1 MFSHRLRLP
10 TAQAKGLFI
19 FYQVTGGGEL
29 VGFKGSHEK
38 KMALSGGGGE
48 KYWVWKGGSLKIP
61 SSFAMMASAIVQTA
75 YHNAKNR
82 CLNGP

>member
-19 FYQVTGGGEL
+19 FYQVTRGGGGL

-38 KMALSGGGGE
+38 KMALSGGEEKNIGCERGG
-48 KYWVWKGGSLKIP
+48 
-61 SSFAMMASAIVQTA
+61 
-75 YHNAKNR
+75 H
-82 CLNGP
+82 